1 MYTTICLIIFLGVLQ
16 MQATQAVEYNI
27 TNTAL
32 GTSFGLSFNVE
43 IGMDCARET
52 LEAATNFIWVIFK
65 QQNESERKDVQK
77 VSLIVEDIGGVAFTS
92 DNEIHLSARY
102 VANYSGDVRREVS
115 GVLYHEMTHVWQWD
129 GNGEANG
136 GLIEGIA
143 DYVRLKAGYVP
154 SHWVKPGQGDRWD
167 RGYDVTAYFL
177 DYCESLRC
185 GFVAELNKMMR
196 SSGYS
201 DEFFFYLLGK
211 RVDQLWSEY
220 KAKYAT

>member
-1 MYTTICLIIFLGVLQ
+1 MYTTICLIIFLAALQ

-102 VANYSGDVRREVS
+102 VANYSGDERREVS

-196 SSGYS
+196 SGYS

>member
-1 MYTTICLIIFLGVLQ
+1 MYTTICLIIFLAALQ

-102 VANYSGDVRREVS
+102 VANYSGDERREVS

-143 DYVRLKAGYVP
+143 DYMRLKAGYVP

-177 DYCESLRC
+177 DYCESWRC
-185 GFVAELNKMMR
+185 
-196 SSGYS
+196 
-201 DEFFFYLLGK
+201 
-211 RVDQLWSEY
+211 
-220 KAKYAT
+220 